1 MNIKTVVRILIALVA
16 IVIIVIALNATGV
29 LGKLVGKAKSK
40 SNWQAV
46 FLTNGQV
53 YFGKIVSEDKN
64 YIVMRNI
71 YYLQIEQSIQPEK
84 PNQSPPPPKLS
95 LVKLGNEL
103 HGPKDEMRI
112 SREQV
117 VFVEDLKDDGK
128 VVSAITE
135 FEKTGGQNLQTQ
147 TQPTPQAT
155 ATP

>member
-1 MNIKTVVRILIALVA
+1 MAIKTIVRVLIV
-16 IVIIVIALNATGV
+16 IVGLAIIVIALNATGV
-29 LGKLVGKAKSK
+29 LGKIVGKAKSK

-53 YFGKIVSEDKN
+53 YFGKIVSENKD
-64 YIVMRNI
+64 YIVLRNI
-71 YYLQIEQSIQPEK
+71 YYLQIEQPIQPEK

-112 SREQV
+112 SRSQV
-117 VFVEDLKDDGK
+117 VFIEDLKDDGK

-135 FEKTGGQNLQTQ
+135 FEKSGGQNLQTQ
-147 TQPTPQAT
+147 TQATPQPTP
-155 ATP
+155 TP